1 MGIAEALR
9 RLTDDDLERFFTLRP
24 ELADPPPA
32 TFSEL
37 ATRAATPYSLQAL
50 MLQLDAPS
58 VQVLDALAFLGQ
70 PANANDVAS
79 LARDRPSTASIAAT
93 LDQLRVVGLIEPRE
107 ISGSEPLRWV
117 LTPAVRRIVS
127 NPFGLQPDLAKVLER
142 FTVNDLRS
150 ICHNLRVPERMAAKV
165 GLIGDITKHLATPG
179 LISLL
184 IESAPHD
191 AAAALERVEQLGGAV
206 PLDTRPWAVDHI
218 PEGVR
223 WLLGHALLVPTNGE
237 MVVVPREV
245 ALAIRGG
252 TPLAQFDLE
261 APQVLPSAARSK
273 SSSPVVTE
281 LAPAAVIDL
290 VAAIANTMERTVV
303 APLRNGGV
311 AVKDVRALAKQVGI
325 DDASMARLIELAGV
339 AGLLSAESYAPRV
352 APTKLFDEWLTLP
365 SLERWQRLARA
376 WACSAASVSRVVA
389 TTVRERGEAPL
400 SPTWFSDSDEIW
412 RRARLVEALGRIG
425 HGVQPDFDTVVMR
438 AVWPSPSRWLQ
449 LPNLP
454 EAAVLLMQ
462 EAALLGVVHNGSLSA
477 IGRAALLGSG
487 DDLGLAAASVFP
499 PSVDTFTVQGDLT
512 AIAPG
517 ELDPVV
523 SSELALMAAIESKGA
538 ATVYRFSEGSLRRA
552 FDVGRTAAE
561 LLAFLDR
568 HAQPSVPQPLRYL
581 VDDVARRYGSLRT
594 GTAVSYV
601 RSDDPAL
608 IADLLRAKKTGKL
621 KLRQIAP
628 TVVVSSLTMPKLLAG
643 LREAGFLPVE
653 EDGSGAVIEAAGT
666 ARTVAH
672 PGSRPRVQAKAAVI
686 WSTVRGSELTGVGEP
701 GSTGHGALVR
711 RLRRADPS
719 SLL

>member
-9 RLTDDDLERFFTLRP
+9 RLTDAELERFFTLRP
-24 ELADPPPA
+24 ELADPPPG

-37 ATRAATPYSLQAL
+37 STRAATPYSIQAL
-50 MLQLDAPS
+50 MMQLDAPS
-58 VQVLDALAFLGQ
+58 VQVLDALAYLGQ
-70 PANANDVAS
+70 PASAPDVAA
-79 LARDRPSTASIAAT
+79 LARENAPTDKIAAT
-93 LDQLRVVGLIEPRE
+93 LDHLRVVGLIESRE

-117 LTPAVRRIVS
+117 LTPAVRRIVAM
-127 NPFGLQPDLAKVLER
+127 PFGLQAPLAKVLER

-150 ICHNLRVPERMAAKV
+150 ICHNLRIEERMVAKV
-165 GLIGDITKHLATPG
+165 GLIADITKHFAVPG
-179 LISLL
+179 LIQLL
-184 IESAPHD
+184 IETAPHD
-191 AAAALERVEQLGGAV
+191 ASSVLERVEELGGAI
-206 PLDTRPWAVDHI
+206 PLDTRPWAVEHI

-223 WLLGHALLVPTNGE
+223 WLLGHALLVPANGE

-245 ALAIRGG
+245 ALAMRGG
-252 TPLAQFDLE
+252 SPLTQFDLE
-261 APQVLPSAARSK
+261 APA
-273 SSSPVVTE
+273 VVTAAPRSASSTPRLAE
-281 LAPAAVIDL
+281 LAPPAIIDL
-290 VAAIANTMERTVV
+290 VAAIASSLERTMVV
-303 APLRNGGV
+303 PLRNGGV
-311 AVKDVRALAKQVGI
+311 AVKDVRALAKQLGV
-325 DDASMARLIELAGV
+325 DDMSMARLMEIAGV

-352 APTKLFDEWLTLP
+352 APTKLYDEWLTLP
-365 SLERWQRLARA
+365 SRVRWLRLVEA
-376 WACSAASVSRVVA
+376 WACSAASVSRVVP
-389 TTVRERGEAPL
+389 TSNRERGEAPL

-412 RRARLVEALGRIG
+412 RRARLIDALAQVD
-425 HGVQPDFDTVVMR
+425 HGLQPDFGTVVMR

-454 EAAVLLMQ
+454 EAAVMLMA
-462 EAALLGVVHNGSLSA
+462 EAALLGVVCDGALSG
-477 IGRAALLGSG
+477 IGRAALLGTT
-487 DDLGLAAASVFP
+487 DDLEVAAASVFP

-538 ATVYRFSEGSLRRA
+538 ATVYRFSEASLRRA
-552 FDVGRTAAE
+552 FDVGRTATE

-581 VDDVARRYGSLRT
+581 VDDVARRYGSLRA

-608 IADLLRAKKTGKL
+608 IADLMRAKKTGKL
-621 KLRQIAP
+621 KLRQVAP
-628 TVVVSSLTMPKLLAG
+628 TVVVSSLTMSKLLAG

-653 EDGSGAVIEAAGT
+653 EDAAGAVIEAVGT

-672 PGSRPRVQAKAAVI
+672 PGSRPRVQAKASAI
-686 WSTVRGSELTGVGEP
+686 WSAVRGTELGASEA
-701 GSTGHGALVR
+701 SATGHGPLVR